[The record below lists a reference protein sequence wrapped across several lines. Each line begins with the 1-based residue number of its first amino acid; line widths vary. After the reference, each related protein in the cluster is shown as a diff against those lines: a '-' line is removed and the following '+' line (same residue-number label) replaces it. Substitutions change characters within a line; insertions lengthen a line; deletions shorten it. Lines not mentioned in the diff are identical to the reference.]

1 MRPEAL
7 WPAALLFYVFYVSVI
22 TSWAVFGTATPAA
35 AARRGAGL
43 GFVAYATYE
52 LTNWAVL
59 RDWPAWIIPIDIA
72 WGLALTAVS
81 ALAGKLAQ
89 RAFEA
94 RPAGREAQ
102 R

>member
-1 MRPEAL
+1 MI
-7 WPAALLFYVFYVSVI
+7 VG
-22 TSWAVFGTATPAA
+22 WAVLGTQSARA

-59 RDWPAWIIPIDIA
+59 RDWPAWIVPIDIA
-72 WGLALTAVS
+72 WGVVLTAVA

-89 RAFEA
+89 QSVRGT
-94 RPAGREAQ
+94 RGTVR
-102 R
+102 